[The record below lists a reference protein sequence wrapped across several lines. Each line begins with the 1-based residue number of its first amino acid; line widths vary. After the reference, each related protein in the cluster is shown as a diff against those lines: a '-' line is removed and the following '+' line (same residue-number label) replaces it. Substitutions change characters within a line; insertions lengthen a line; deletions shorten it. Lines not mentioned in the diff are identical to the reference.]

1 MEPLL
6 EERRH
11 REERK
16 RQAFARAKR
25 AREEGVRE
33 LERLNGSVREAGAAL
48 HGCALSAEFAGAGV
62 RFYDARLRFLTG
74 AIARQGERVTRWA
87 GDVSAAQAEL
97 LTAHRDRLLVEK
109 LRERR
114 LREFRAAEARRDEM
128 EIDEA
133 NSRLHAWRSR
143 ALRQSFDKLRMT
155 CPSTTLRQA
164 QDDMS
169 FDKLRMT

>member
-1 MEPLL
+1 MAARFVFSLEPLL

-33 LERLNGSVREAGAAL
+33 MERLNGSVREAGAAL
-48 HGCALSAEFAGAGV
+48 HGCALSAAFAGSGV
-62 RFYDARLRFLTG
+62 RFYDARLRFLAG
-74 AIARQGERVTRWA
+74 AIARQSERVTRWD
-87 GDVSAAQAEL
+87 GDVSAAQVEL
-97 LTAHRDRLLVEK
+97 LTAHRDRLVVEK

-133 NSRLHAWRSR
+133 NSRLHEWRSR

-155 CPSTTLRQA
+155 CPST
-164 QDDMS
+164 S
-169 FDKLRMT
+169 SG